1 MKTQLPFFNQWAA
14 LAIVSALN
22 IALSP
27 ISTTL
32 AAPPST
38 SRVSVSSTE
47 VQGNGGSTGSVMSAN
62 GRFVV
67 FNSDASNLV
76 SEDSN
81 GVTDTFVRDLKTGL
95 TQRVSVNSKGIAG
108 NDGSYLSP
116 AISAD
121 GRFVAFASDA
131 DNLVPGD
138 DNNWMDIFVRDLK
151 LGVTQRVSVD
161 SAGREANLESYWPA
175 ISSNGRFVAFV
186 SYASNLVTGDNNGV
200 ADIFVRDL
208 KIGTTR
214 RVSLSSFGDESN
226 QYSYGPSLSAN
237 GRFVAFASY
246 ANNLVENDNNGRTDV
261 FVRDL
266 KTGVTQRVSIDSQGV
281 EGNGSS
287 IGPAAM
293 SANGRFVVFSSE
305 AGNLVEEDNNDTF
318 DVFLHDL
325 KTGATQRV
333 SLNSTGIEDNGS
345 FGSLNPSI
353 SANGHFVAFESFASN
368 FVEEDTNNSPDIFIR
383 DLNKGVTQRVSV
395 DSSGFE
401 SNGSS
406 YQSSISADGRFVAF
420 GSDASNLVP
429 GDDNGASDVF
439 VRRRW

>member
-1 MKTQLPFFNQWAA
+1 
-14 LAIVSALN
+14 
-22 IALSP
+22 
-27 ISTTL
+27 
-32 AAPPST
+32 
-38 SRVSVSSTE
+38 
-47 VQGNGGSTGSVMSAN
+47 MSAN

-95 TQRVSVNSKGIAG
+95 TQRVSVNSKGIEG
-108 NDGSYLSP
+108 NNGSYLSP

-131 DNLVPGD
+131 GNLVPGD